1 MSACLGLP
9 IRTYDDWENE
19 KTTPHQVTL
28 EGCAARLTQGWQSM
42 LSAPRGRQALYW
54 IVPSSNRSWGKPHLE
69 LCAYDCWASTDKAI
83 AWMELPTEPILKKS

>member
-1 MSACLGLP
+1 MAAALDLP

-42 LSAPRGRQALYW
+42 RSAPRRRKVFFW
-54 IVPSSNRSWGKPHLE
+54 IVPSSKFSLSKPHLE

-83 AWMELPTEPILKKS
+83 AWMEPPTEPIL